1 LWGFVSLLWFVG
13 PFCLV
18 WFLEVVG
25 GLCFVFLAGLFD
37 VLGVAG
43 VGAEFLFVVELGVA
57 DGAVF

>member
-1 LWGFVSLLWFVG
+1 MSLLWFVG

>member
-1 LWGFVSLLWFVG
+1 MLRFDA

-25 GLCFVFLAGLFD
+25 DLCFVFLAGLFD
-37 VLGVAG
+37 VFSEAG

-57 DGAVF
+57 DRAVF

>member
-1 LWGFVSLLWFVG
+1 MSLLWFVA

-25 GLCFVFLAGLFD
+25 DLCFVFLAGLFD
-37 VLGVAG
+37 VLGVA
-43 VGAEFLFVVELGVA
+43 VFGAEGCEGFVHGSVA

>member
-1 LWGFVSLLWFVG
+1 MLWFVAL
-13 PFCLV
+13 FCLV

-25 GLCFVFLAGLFD
+25 GELFVFLAGLFD
-37 VLGVAG
+37 VFGEAG